1 MRTPESDRA
10 AALFCGAPG
19 DVGAPAADFGILGLA
34 RRAVAEKSTPRPL
47 DLLDESHGL
56 MVFALRSSAV
66 AEVAPIGRGI
76 HRPYRVTF
84 HSGLTRGPVTTRV
97 AALKTVFC
105 QFENKRYCES
115 VDLAVTGPEREI
127 LSYALDR
134 AIGFGLV
141 PPTVGREVDG
151 IGFGS
156 VQAWVEQPTA
166 WQWIARGYDY
176 RKDLGN
182 PWLHRLAAFDFIRG
196 EIDRHSNNWIMDED
210 RRVYAI
216 DNGYALVKGD
226 DRKWFRTSAGKALRK
241 CPVHPEV
248 RGEVRRIDEE
258 AVLDLLRQGRFAHGE
273 PEGVV
278 KRIRELKEL
287 RAWTKLGDLW

>member
-1 MRTPESDRA
+1 MA
-10 AALFCGAPG
+10 AK
-19 DVGAPAADFGILGLA
+19 AADP
-34 RRAVAEKSTPRPL
+34 SL
-47 DLLDESHGL
+47 DLLDEAHGL
-56 MVFALRSSAV
+56 MVLALRGGVV
-66 AEVAPIGRGI
+66 AEVAPIGKGI

-84 HSGLTRGPVTTRV
+84 HSGLDYGPVTTRS

-115 VDLAVTGPEREI
+115 VDLAITGPEREI

-156 VQAWVEQPTA
+156 VQAWVDRPTA

-176 RKDLGN
+176 RKDSGN

-196 EIDRHSNNWIMDED
+196 EIDRHSNNWIMDEGH
-210 RRVYAI
+210 RVYAI
-216 DNGYALVKGD
+216 DNGYSFVKGD
-226 DRKWFRTSAGKALRK
+226 NRTWFRTSAGKALRGA
-241 CPVHPEV
+241 PVHPEV
-248 RGEVRRIDEE
+248 RGEIGRIDE
-258 AVLDLLRQGRFAHGE
+258 ATVLGLLGAGRFAHGE
-273 PEGVV
+273 AEGVV
-278 KRIRELKEL
+278 KRVRELKEL
-287 RAWTKLGDLW
+287 RTWTKLGDLW